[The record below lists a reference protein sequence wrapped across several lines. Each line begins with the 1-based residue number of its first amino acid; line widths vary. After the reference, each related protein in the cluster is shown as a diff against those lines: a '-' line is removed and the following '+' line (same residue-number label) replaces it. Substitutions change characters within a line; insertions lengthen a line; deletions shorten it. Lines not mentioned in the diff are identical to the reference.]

1 MFPAGV
7 PGALE
12 LPLWDSGRSGA
23 VQFAGVTDCSDFLTL
38 CALQRVPSTL
48 MVPFLNPLPKRS
60 AFHRDANRT
69 GSLKRA
75 LLDQNDVNKVRM
87 TGECE
92 ARDSLAGQ
100 VCCSGVSPAGCS
112 IVPKKKAASL
122 TVSPV
127 TCSSHPSAPVQRL
140 QQDSKHGNYY
150 VNNIYS
156 HDE

>member
-69 GSLKRA
+69 GSLNRA

-112 IVPKKKAASL
+112 IVPKKSSQSHSL
-122 TVSPV
+122 T
-127 TCSSHPSAPVQRL
+127 CHLLQPSFCACAEAATRL
-140 QQDSKHGNYY
+140 QTWKLLCEQY
-150 VNNIYS
+150 IFT
-156 HDE
+156 